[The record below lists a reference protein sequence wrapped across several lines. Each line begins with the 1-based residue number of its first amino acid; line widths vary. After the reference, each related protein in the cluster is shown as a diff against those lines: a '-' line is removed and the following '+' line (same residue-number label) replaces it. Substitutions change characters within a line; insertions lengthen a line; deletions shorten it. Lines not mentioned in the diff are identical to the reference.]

1 MNTYSIQKERKTMD
15 YLRYTLE
22 TYPTDFHGPFTV
34 IRDNDFDRYLEISE
48 EKGWGSFSA
57 DEPYEA
63 YRFVGGEVEIAKWW
77 TRRFNEGNFDHSPF
91 DQKRDQSHTHATL
104 RGLR

>member
-1 MNTYSIQKERKTMD
+1 MNIYIFRKERKTMD

-63 YRFVGGEVEIAKWW
+63 YRFVGEYLLIFRKGAKNANQIGE
-77 TRRFNEGNFDHSPF
+77 
-91 DQKRDQSHTHATL
+91 QKPKTNA
-104 RGLR
+104 

>member
-1 MNTYSIQKERKTMD
+1 MD

-48 EKGWGSFSA
+48 EKGC
-57 DEPYEA
+57 DHLML
-63 YRFVGGEVEIAKWW
+63 
-77 TRRFNEGNFDHSPF
+77 TFD
-91 DQKRDQSHTHATL
+91 
-104 RGLR
+104 

>member
-1 MNTYSIQKERKTMD
+1 MYSEKEQKMEYK
-15 YLRYTLE
+15 RYTLE

-63 YRFVGGEVEIAKWW
+63 YRFVSEGQLEIAKWW
-77 TRRFNEGNFDHSPF
+77 TRRFNENNFDHSPF
-91 DQKRDQSHTHATL
+91 DQKRDQSKTCYTL
-104 RGLR
+104 SRL